1 MIKATILN
9 QYTFDNVIKDPS
21 GILWAIKR
29 IPDNIQE
36 EYKKAPSVVQY
47 DNKIYHK
54 MSYNSDSKVIMYKE
68 NNKAYHLRYS
78 A

>member
-1 MIKATILN
+1 MIAKVIH
-9 QYTFDNVIKDPS
+9 QYTFDSVIQDPS

-29 IPDNIQE
+29 VPNNIQN
-36 EYKKAPSVVQY
+36 EYKKAPNIIQY
-47 DNKIYHK
+47 DDKIYHK
-54 MSYNSDSKVIMYKE
+54 MSYNSDGKIIMYKE